1 MAAQTEPGLQAFSL
15 YKTPRRSIRIRRGV
29 FHFFAAPSVACAEA
43 DGLADVSAIGVC
55 VGTTP
60 VSSSVMMPSSSF
72 TIPSFMSGV
81 AVIGVPD
88 GLGAF
93 VAAGFSRRAARA
105 ERNNQRRERKNIYD
119 PLFSCEILLNKKSA
133 VSMPYYSGF
142 ITKSNAPEVFRAH
155 CFLKIISSA

>member
-1 MAAQTEPGLQAFSL
+1 M
-15 YKTPRRSIRIRRGV
+15 
-29 FHFFAAPSVACAEA
+29 
-43 DGLADVSAIGVC
+43 ADVSAIGVC

-93 VAAGFSRRAARA
+93 VAAGFSAVPHA
-105 ERNNQRRERKNIYD
+105 QRET
-119 PLFSCEILLNKKSA
+119 SSA
-133 VSMPYYSGF
+133 VSERIYPIHFYMRNP
-142 ITKSNAPEVFRAH
+142 P
-155 CFLKIISSA
+155 